1 VLSDQD
7 FVRQSLEL
15 NLFFLRIMKEHAF
28 FIAAAF
34 PCKESSMIQQAEMLK
49 NQLTMLLSE
58 AVRLADG
65 SSPGNF

>member
-1 VLSDQD
+1 
-7 FVRQSLEL
+7 
-15 NLFFLRIMKEHAF
+15 
-28 FIAAAF
+28 
-34 PCKESSMIQQAEMLK
+34 MIQQAEMLK